1 MYRADLIAVTPAGS
15 VPDDLRPFIEF
26 KASLAKR
33 ELGRD
38 QIVALFLIAT
48 TSCYIPVFLD
58 KGMTIDDVKKELADQ
73 QAEMPLHSQKVVE
86 DALKRLDSEK
96 KK

>member
-15 VPDDLRPFIEF
+15 VPDDLRPFMEF
-26 KASLAKR
+26 KASLLKR
-33 ELGRD
+33 ELKKE
-38 QIVALFLIAT
+38 QVVALFLIAT

-58 KGMTIDDVKKELADQ
+58 KGTTLDDVRKDLAEQ
-73 QAEMPLHSQKVVE
+73 QAEIPAHSLRIIE
-86 DALKRLDSEK
+86 EALKRLDSEK

>member
-15 VPDDLRPFIEF
+15 VPDDLRPFVEF
-26 KASLAKR
+26 KASLTKH
-33 ELGRD
+33 ELRRD
-38 QIVALFLIAT
+38 QQVALFLIAT

-58 KGMTIDDVKKELADQ
+58 KGKTVEDVKKELADQ
-73 QAEMPLHSQKVVE
+73 QAEMPVHSVRVIVE
-86 DALKRLDSEK
+86 ALKSIEAEK